1 MNLPDRPRVGS
12 LATGVGG
19 LERGAAAALSGAC
32 PAWVADT
39 DPDAEL
45 VLAHRFAGVPNLGDV
60 RAIDWSAA
68 PPVDVLTA
76 GPPCQP
82 HSVAGKQE
90 GATDARNLWP
100 HVLDAVE
107 HLRPRLFVLETVP
120 GARRELGYILGR
132 LARMG
137 FAAEWG
143 GVSASH
149 AAAPHRRARL
159 WLCARPPAPDP
170 KGKRGRAAAAQA
182 HPLADETGHG
192 QRRRPPRRLA
202 LRRAA
207 RAHLAYLDA
216 AFSDDQGDA
225 ELVDHSPAEGLDWG
239 PYGRAVDHW
248 TRCIGRRPP
257 RPTDAMG
264 RVNAAFTEWM
274 LGYPA
279 GWVTT
284 VPGVTARA
292 ARRLLGNSVCPQAAE
307 LALALLLPRL
317 DETAPGEAEEPATAR

>member
-1 MNLPDRPRVGS
+1 MMLPARPRVGS
-12 LATGVGG
+12 IASGVGG
-19 LERGAAAALSGAC
+19 LERGLAAALPGAF
-32 PAWVADT
+32 PAWVADP

-45 VLAHRFAGVPNLGDV
+45 VLAQRFPGVPNYGDV
-60 RAIDWSAA
+60 RGIDWSTV
-68 PPVDVLTA
+68 PSVDVITA

-82 HSVAGKQE
+82 HSVQGKQE
-90 GATDARNLWP
+90 GSADARDLWTD
-100 HVLDAVE
+100 VLDAVE

-120 GARRELGYILGR
+120 GARRELGLVLGR

-137 FAAEWG
+137 FSAEWG

-159 WLCARPPAPDP
+159 WLCARPPAPDTE
-170 KGKRGRAAAAQA
+170 GERGRAAAAQA
-182 HPLADETGHG
+182 HPVADETGHG
-192 QRRRPPRRLA
+192 EGRRPPRRLA
-202 LRRAA
+202 MRRAQ
-207 RAHLAYLDA
+207 RAHLDYLDGV
-216 AFSDDQGDA
+216 FGEDQGDG
-225 ELVDHSPAEGLDWG
+225 ELIDHAFAEGVDWG
-239 PYGRAVDHW
+239 PYGPAVEHW
-248 TRCIGRRPP
+248 TRCLGRRPP

-284 VPGVTARA
+284 VPGITARA

-317 DETAPGEAEEPATAR
+317 DEAAPGEAEVPQPTA